1 MVMVQG
7 KGRNMKQQL
16 QTTQGAATIYIVIF
30 TTMLFSIIALSF
42 VRIMLSESTQTINYS
57 LSQSAYNSALAGI
70 EDAKIALLKYQNCI
84 STADAVGAAE
94 CRTIRDALTA
104 GTDTANEDC
113 DAVNKALQRDTANLG
128 KETMISS
135 SSNRTFDNTNNVNQ
149 VSQDI
154 DQAYTCVIIKV
165 DTDDYI
171 SKLNSNYTS
180 KFVPIRAENMDAI
193 NMIEIR
199 WYSQDDYTS
208 RVGTNYNGLGV
219 GNFTAARVTDPTAVA
234 NGMSYRNAYGNI
246 LYGGFF
252 DRDTQYVPPVLR
264 VDLVQTAKG
273 FGLNQFY
280 TTYYDGTNLETNR
293 SSLTLVPSSNG
304 TNSLA
309 NDTTAGFAAAAMKNF
324 NVPVNIKCS
333 LTDFS
338 STGYACNAKIYMPK
352 PIYGSW
358 DEITTN
364 DTVRTDGCRSGETQI
379 SREQPGVDRWGR
391 PTYSYLC
398 RSSSKQHKT
407 GNNRNQA
414 TTLLRLNLPYGGPDT
429 TFQVIMYD
437 ASGNI
442 IPFSGVQSVVDSTGR
457 ANDLFRRVEA
467 RLEMVDTYI
476 PIPDAA
482 LTLAGDNNQL
492 KKNFYVTRNC
502 YTSTWNFDPTTGNV
516 SLSGSTS
523 CSNYGEL

>member
-1 MVMVQG
+1 MKKNNYTK
-7 KGRNMKQQL
+7 KGE
-16 QTTQGAATIYIVIF
+16 ATIYIVIF

-42 VRIMLSESTQTINYS
+42 ARIMLSENTQTINYS

-84 STADAVGAAE
+84 STNDAVGYSE
-94 CRTIRDALTA
+94 CKTIRDALTA
-104 GTDTANEDC
+104 GSDTANDDC

-135 SSNRTFDNTNNVNQ
+135 SSNRTFNNSNNVNK

-180 KFVPIRAENMDAI
+180 KFVPIRAENMDSI
-193 NMIEIR
+193 DSIEIR

-208 RVGTNYNGLGV
+208 RVSNNYNGLSR
-219 GNFTAARVTDPTAVA
+219 GNFTAARVTDPSTVA
-234 NGMSYRNAYGNI
+234 NGMSYTDPSGRVQ
-246 LYGGFF
+246 YGGFF
-252 DRDTQYVPPVLR
+252 DHYTQYIPPILR
-264 VDLVQTAKG
+264 VDLIQTAKG

-280 TTYYDGTNLETNR
+280 TTYDDGNNLETNR
-293 SSLTLVPSSNG
+293 SSLTFVPSTNG

-309 NDTTAGFAAAAMKNF
+309 NDRTSGFAAASMKNF

-333 LTDFS
+333 LTDFTQ
-338 STGYACNAKIYMPK
+338 TGYACNARVHLPK

-358 DEITTN
+358 KEKNVVDTIRTGSCNYGETEISKKQTGV
-364 DTVRTDGCRSGETQI
+364 DWRGRPVYQYVCRSVTTRNK
-379 SREQPGVDRWGR
+379 S
-391 PTYSYLC
+391 
-398 RSSSKQHKT
+398 

-414 TTLLRLNLPYGGPDT
+414 TSLLRLNLPYGGPDT
-429 TFQVIMYD
+429 TFEVIMYD
-437 ASGNI
+437 ASGNVV
-442 IPFSGVQSVVDSTGR
+442 PFSGVQSIVDSTGR

-467 RLEMVDTYI
+467 RLEMVDTYF

-482 LTLAGDNNQL
+482 LTLSGDGNVL
-492 KKNFYVTRNC
+492 KKNYYVTRNC
-502 YTSTWNFDPTTGNV
+502 YTSSWSFNQTTGTV
-516 SLSGSTS
+516 SSGLDSTS
-523 CSNYGEL
+523 CKNYGEL